1 VSLTIKLLLELLVRL
16 NDGDM
21 SNSLSL
27 DLGEG
32 LNKGSKLIDFLLQLQ
47 VAMMHKTIL
56 NCQDFTSCKASRI
69 VNIVTLFENQESF
82 LALSCHGVLLNG
94 SALYMHLHV
103 PQEYF

>member
-1 VSLTIKLLLELLVRL
+1 MSLTIKLLLELLVRL
-16 NDGDM
+16 NYGLLEPIKLIIFSGSDM

-32 LNKGSKLIDFLLQLQ
+32 LNKGSELIDFLLQLQ

-69 VNIVTLFENQESF
+69 VNIVTLLENQQSS
-82 LALSCHGVLLNG
+82 LA
-94 SALYMHLHV
+94 
-103 PQEYF
+103 

>member
-16 NDGDM
+16 NYGLLEPIKLFIFSGSDM

-47 VAMMHKTIL
+47 VTMMHKTIL
-56 NCQDFTSCKASRI
+56 NCQDFTSCEASRI
-69 VNIVTLFENQESF
+69 VNIVTLLENQQSF
-82 LALSCHGVLLNG
+82 LA
-94 SALYMHLHV
+94 
-103 PQEYF
+103 